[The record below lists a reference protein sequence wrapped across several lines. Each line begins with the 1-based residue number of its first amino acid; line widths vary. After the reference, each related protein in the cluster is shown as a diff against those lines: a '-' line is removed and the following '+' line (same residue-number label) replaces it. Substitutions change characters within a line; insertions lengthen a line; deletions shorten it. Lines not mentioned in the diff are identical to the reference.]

1 MSGLVIAIDGPS
13 ASGKSTVSQRV
24 AQRLNF
30 IHVDSG
36 SLYRGIT
43 WYLLN
48 RKVNVADSAVIAA
61 ALPQMR
67 MDFLVKDNAV
77 KFSIDG
83 FEPDAELRSEAVN
96 NNVSQIAA
104 LPAVREWIVNGLRK
118 MPVFGDLVMEGRDI
132 GTAVFPD
139 AKFKFYLDA
148 APEERARRR
157 YLETAGVNKKTC
169 HAKGVACHVYQ
180 AVGMAK
186 GLMTYD
192 DILRSILKRDGIDSS
207 RAFDPLKIAPGAIMI
222 QSTKMSADE
231 VVDFIVSKIQS
242 ACGGLNAEP

>member
-13 ASGKSTVSQRV
+13 ASGKSTVSQKV

-43 WYLLN
+43 WYLLG

-61 ALPQMR
+61 ALTQMR
-67 MDFLVKDNAV
+67 MDFLVRDNAI

-83 FEPDAELRSEAVN
+83 LEPDVELRSEAVN

-104 LPAVREWIVNGLRK
+104 LPAVREWIVNKLRK
-118 MPVFGDLVMEGRDI
+118 MPMFGNLVMEGRDI
-132 GTAVFPD
+132 GTAVFPE
-139 AKFKFYLDA
+139 AAFKFYLDA
-148 APEERARRR
+148 SPEERARRR
-157 YLETAGVNKKTC
+157 YLETPGVNKNTC
-169 HAKGVACHVYQ
+169 HGKG
-180 AVGMAK
+180 MT
-186 GLMTYD
+186 TYD

-207 RAFDPLKIAPGAIMI
+207 RAMAPLKVAHGAIVI
-222 QSTKMSADE
+222 QSTKMTIDE
-231 VVDFIVSKIQS
+231 VVNQIVKIINGSQ
-242 ACGGLNAEP
+242 

>member
-43 WYLLN
+43 LYFLS
-48 RKVNVADSAVIAA
+48 RKVNAADSAVITA
-61 ALPQMR
+61 ALNQMR
-67 MDFLVKDNAV
+67 MDFLVRDNAV

-83 FEPDAELRSEAVN
+83 VEPDSALRSEAVN

-104 LPAVREWIVNGLRK
+104 LPAVREWVVNKLRE
-118 MPVFGDLVMEGRDI
+118 MPVFGNLVMEGRDI
-132 GTAVFPD
+132 GTAVFPE
-139 AKFKFYLDA
+139 AIFKFYLDA

-157 YLETAGVNKKTC
+157 YLEMAGVNK
-169 HAKGVACHVYQ
+169 GVPA
-180 AVGMAK
+180 
-186 GLMTYD
+186 YD

-207 RAFDPLKIAPGAIMI
+207 RAFDPLKVAPGAVVI
-222 QSTKMSADE
+222 QSTKMTIDE
-231 VVDFIVSKIQS
+231 VVDMIVKHVSH
-242 ACGGLNAEP
+242 G

>member
-13 ASGKSTVSQRV
+13 ASGKSTVSQNV

-43 WYLLN
+43 LYFLSHRNFNLVGSPLVGDRSEDGRAQARPLHLT
-48 RKVNVADSAVIAA
+48 RKNNTADSAVIAV
-61 ALPQMR
+61 ALKQMR
-67 MDFLVKDNAV
+67 MDFMVRDNAV

-83 FEPDAELRSEAVN
+83 VEPDAALRSEAVN
-96 NNVSQIAA
+96 NTVSQIAA
-104 LPAVREWIVNGLRK
+104 LPAVREWVVNKLRE

-132 GTAVFPD
+132 GTAVFPE
-139 AKFKFYLDA
+139 AMFKFYLDA

-157 YLETAGVNKKTC
+157 HLEMAGLN
-169 HAKGVACHVYQ
+169 KGVPA
-180 AVGMAK
+180 
-186 GLMTYD
+186 YD

-207 RAFDPLKIAPGAIMI
+207 RALAPLKVAPGAVVI
-222 QSTKMSADE
+222 QSTTSSI
-231 VVDFIVSKIQS
+231 VIFVD
-242 ACGGLNAEP
+242 